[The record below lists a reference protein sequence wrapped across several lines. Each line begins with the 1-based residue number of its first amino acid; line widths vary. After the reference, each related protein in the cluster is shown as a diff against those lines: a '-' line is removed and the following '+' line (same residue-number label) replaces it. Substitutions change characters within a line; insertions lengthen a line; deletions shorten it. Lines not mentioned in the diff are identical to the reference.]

1 MTAPRKTTPKPIMRR
16 STESCRKNPNHRRNP
31 TREIPASRTKT
42 YRSTGSDSKLPKS
55 KLPLGPVQPPDRLGD
70 PNRRSRDTG
79 RSIPYSGS
87 VIFWA
92 VVSDE
97 IDQVIEFFPSR
108 SQAERMLAMVLLD
121 EPAWRDIFRVEKI
134 EFLTG
139 TAN

>member
-1 MTAPRKTTPKPIMRR
+1 
-16 STESCRKNPNHRRNP
+16 
-31 TREIPASRTKT
+31 
-42 YRSTGSDSKLPKS
+42 
-55 KLPLGPVQPPDRLGD
+55 
-70 PNRRSRDTG
+70 
-79 RSIPYSGS
+79 

-108 SQAERMLAMVLLD
+108 LQAEKMLARVLLD